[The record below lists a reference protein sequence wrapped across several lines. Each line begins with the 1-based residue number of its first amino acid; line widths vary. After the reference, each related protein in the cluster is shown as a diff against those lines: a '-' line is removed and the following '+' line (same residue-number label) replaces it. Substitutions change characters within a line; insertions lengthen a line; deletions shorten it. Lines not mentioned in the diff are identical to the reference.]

1 MKLEI
6 FDIFTG
12 FFGKKCYTAPVKGR
26 FQNLM
31 NNKTMMQYFEWYQ
44 PDDGLFWKRCAA
56 QAEKLKEKGI
66 DMVWLPPAYKGT
78 SSADVGYGVYDL
90 YDLGEFDQKGTVRTK
105 YGTIDEYKEAVS
117 AFQENGI
124 EVVAD
129 IVLNHR
135 MGADRTEP
143 VLATPMSPTERNK
156 PIGKPREI
164 QAWTGFDFPGRNNQ
178 YSDFKWNSSHF
189 DGTDLDEATGE
200 KQIFLFEGK
209 EWVNET
215 DSENVNFDYLMGA
228 NVDMENPEV
237 IEELTRWGNWYYDQI
252 HMDGLRLDAVKH
264 IRFKFFRDWLR
275 RFREHA
281 GRDIFAVGE
290 YWSGELGKLLHYLDV
305 TENSLRLFDVPL
317 HYNFYNAGIS
327 DGAYDMRN
335 LVSGCLTE
343 QRPENSATFVDN
355 HDTQN
360 GQALQSFVPEWFK
373 PLAYAVILLRNEGIP
388 LVFYGDYY
396 GIPANDT
403 APVFNLGKMV
413 MIRKLY
419 AYGEQRDYFDDQAI
433 VGWTRGGD
441 DEHED
446 SGIAVLMSDSG
457 DGSKKMEIGKKFAGR
472 QFFDV
477 MEKCIEPVTID
488 EEGFGLFGT
497 AGKNVAVWVTE
508 EAYEKI
514 RVEV

>member
-1 MKLEI
+1 M
-6 FDIFTG
+6 
-12 FFGKKCYTAPVKGR
+12 
-26 FQNLM
+26 
-31 NNKTMMQYFEWYQ
+31 
-44 PDDGLFWKRCAA
+44 
-56 QAEKLKEKGI
+56 
-66 DMVWLPPAYKGT
+66 
-78 SSADVGYGVYDL
+78 
-90 YDLGEFDQKGTVRTK
+90 
-105 YGTIDEYKEAVS
+105 
-117 AFQENGI
+117 
-124 EVVAD
+124 
-129 IVLNHR
+129 
-135 MGADRTEP
+135 
-143 VLATPMSPTERNK
+143 
-156 PIGKPREI
+156 
-164 QAWTGFDFPGRNNQ
+164 
-178 YSDFKWNSSHF
+178 
-189 DGTDLDEATGE
+189 
-200 KQIFLFEGK
+200 
-209 EWVNET
+209 
-215 DSENVNFDYLMGA
+215 
-228 NVDMENPEV
+228 
-237 IEELTRWGNWYYDQI
+237 
-252 HMDGLRLDAVKH
+252 
-264 IRFKFFRDWLR
+264 
-275 RFREHA
+275 
-281 GRDIFAVGE
+281 
-290 YWSGELGKLLHYLDV
+290 
-305 TENSLRLFDVPL
+305 
-317 HYNFYNAGIS
+317 
-327 DGAYDMRN
+327 
-335 LVSGCLTE
+335 
-343 QRPENSATFVDN
+343 
-355 HDTQN
+355 
-360 GQALQSFVPEWFK
+360 PEWFK

>member
-1 MKLEI
+1 
-6 FDIFTG
+6 
-12 FFGKKCYTAPVKGR
+12 
-26 FQNLM
+26 
-31 NNKTMMQYFEWYQ
+31 
-44 PDDGLFWKRCAA
+44 
-56 QAEKLKEKGI
+56 
-66 DMVWLPPAYKGT
+66 
-78 SSADVGYGVYDL
+78 
-90 YDLGEFDQKGTVRTK
+90 
-105 YGTIDEYKEAVS
+105 
-117 AFQENGI
+117 
-124 EVVAD
+124 
-129 IVLNHR
+129 
-135 MGADRTEP
+135 
-143 VLATPMSPTERNK
+143 
-156 PIGKPREI
+156 
-164 QAWTGFDFPGRNNQ
+164 
-178 YSDFKWNSSHF
+178 
-189 DGTDLDEATGE
+189 
-200 KQIFLFEGK
+200 
-209 EWVNET
+209 
-215 DSENVNFDYLMGA
+215 
-228 NVDMENPEV
+228 
-237 IEELTRWGNWYYDQI
+237 
-252 HMDGLRLDAVKH
+252 
-264 IRFKFFRDWLR
+264 
-275 RFREHA
+275 
-281 GRDIFAVGE
+281 
-290 YWSGELGKLLHYLDV
+290 
-305 TENSLRLFDVPL
+305 
-317 HYNFYNAGIS
+317 
-327 DGAYDMRN
+327 MRN

-343 QRPENSATFVDN
+343 QRPENAATFVDN